1 MRWTAVVNP
10 TAGRGRTRKLLPRL
24 VDALAGIDVDVDVRV
39 SEDLDD
45 AIRIARGAFDDG
57 RSVAAC
63 AISISDLGF

>member
-24 VDALAGIDVDVDVRV
+24 VDALAGTDLDVDVRV

-45 AIRIARGAFDDG
+45 AIRIGSAT
-57 RSVAAC
+57 RSTTGEAWPPVA
-63 AISISDLGF
+63 GTER